1 MNTRG
6 PSMWEKYIEHAIIAV
21 AVLVMIWFAW
31 GAFGTKISFQMG
43 ARTLTADSVD
53 DELVKSADKLK
64 PVLRTGAP
72 STFTIQPVTSSG
84 SSFLSRLESSIS
96 PSDNV
101 LFPTIDM
108 TADIDL
114 NKDVQSEL
122 RHYVNPSIAAPE
134 AVRTH
139 QWFGTISQSEIDKE
153 EDLQEMIAGPPHDTS
168 WVQIAAKFDID
179 EVVATFSSGSEEYEA
194 IPTQWYD
201 GGADIFDIEIQRQ
214 MLGETGWSRSEIVT
228 VLPGHLTYRSG
239 SSEVDI
245 DMMERESIIRSLRG
259 GRQEEITNPDF
270 YRLKGV
276 APSNADSPQS
286 WDGEETSEED
296 DGPKVELNRK
306 IRRQENKIER
316 QRKTIVNLEE
326 RIDREGRGGGGSG
339 GGGIGPGGGGGG
351 GGSGTSKID
360 RLRAQRDKANEE
372 LVTLI
377 EELDTLQEEMEAL
390 DVVDGEGEEV
400 IMTGEVWV
408 WGHDLTIQPG
418 ETYRYQM
425 IIQLANP
432 FFGHK
437 PSLYDD
443 QKSLAEKVTI
453 ASAAS
458 DWSTPIVVQK
468 PLQWFVV
475 GATQSGE
482 SVNPDALDA
491 GKISAEVF
499 EFSDGAWSSNSV
511 GIQVGQRLGLAKEG
525 GFASDWFVLDILR
538 DIAGEAVLLQHIEN
552 GEVHLIRPSLHASS
566 LELRHLRQQVRSQTT
581 TTEEEESEE
590 EPDRPTPRPGGPL
603 GGGGGGGI

>member
-1 MNTRG
+1 
-6 PSMWEKYIEHAIIAV
+6 
-21 AVLVMIWFAW
+21 
-31 GAFGTKISFQMG
+31 
-43 ARTLTADSVD
+43 
-53 DELVKSADKLK
+53 
-64 PVLRTGAP
+64 
-72 STFTIQPVTSSG
+72 
-84 SSFLSRLESSIS
+84 
-96 PSDNV
+96 
-101 LFPTIDM
+101 
-108 TADIDL
+108 
-114 NKDVQSEL
+114 
-122 RHYVNPSIAAPE
+122 
-134 AVRTH
+134 
-139 QWFGTISQSEIDKE
+139 
-153 EDLQEMIAGPPHDTS
+153 
-168 WVQIAAKFDID
+168 
-179 EVVATFSSGSEEYEA
+179 
-194 IPTQWYD
+194 
-201 GGADIFDIEIQRQ
+201 
-214 MLGETGWSRSEIVT
+214 
-228 VLPGHLTYRSG
+228 
-239 SSEVDI
+239 
-245 DMMERESIIRSLRG
+245 MMERESIIRSLRG